1 MTWEVYIVFPFPH
14 TCLPSLSSPLFNLMF
29 CRCGFA
35 HSTPVCHDSLLHL
48 FVSPSLSM
56 RVFSLRTHVFHH
68 IPYLSLYLSNASVHR
83 HIFLSFLAASTK
95 KKGFSRPLQ
104 VYLLLLLHTC
114 PVLHHTWS
122 QSTPAGHTC
131 QYESCARQ
139 CIFSLASVL
148 LQQLS
153 IQFPSSLLSHICHRL
168 TPVSLTLTHL
178 STQML

>member
-1 MTWEVYIVFPFPH
+1 MLTPHLFAMTVSY
-14 TCLPSLSSPLFNLMF
+14 TCLSHLLSVCKFFLSVHMSSITFRTSLSISPMPLYIDTFFSLSSQL
-29 CRCGFA
+29 A
-35 HSTPVCHDSLLHL
+35 HT
-48 FVSPSLSM
+48 
-56 RVFSLRTHVFHH
+56 
-68 IPYLSLYLSNASVHR
+68 
-83 HIFLSFLAASTK
+83 

-153 IQFPSSLLSHICHRL
+153 IQFPRSLLSHICHRL